1 MVDKDIVKTF
11 DLLEQDILN
20 ESSPGIRPG
29 LSRIAKC
36 LNSLGN
42 PQRNFKAIHVL
53 GTNGKGSTASTLASI
68 LTSSGLKTALYTSP
82 HLIHMGER
90 LRINGSVLSPQKWCD
105 AWHKV
110 RESLQVNST
119 TETRPTAF
127 ELMTAIS
134 FLIMANENVDVAVVE
149 AGMGGRLH
157 KSIRWYCPFYIDF
170 LITQTF

>member
-53 GTNGKGSTASTLASI
+53 GTNGKGSA
-68 LTSSGLKTALYTSP
+68 
-82 HLIHMGER
+82 HRR
-90 LRINGSVLSPQKWCD
+90 LQ
-105 AWHKV
+105 
-110 RESLQVNST
+110 
-119 TETRPTAF
+119 AF
-127 ELMTAIS
+127 
-134 FLIMANENVDVAVVE
+134 
-149 AGMGGRLH
+149 
-157 KSIRWYCPFYIDF
+157 
-170 LITQTF
+170 